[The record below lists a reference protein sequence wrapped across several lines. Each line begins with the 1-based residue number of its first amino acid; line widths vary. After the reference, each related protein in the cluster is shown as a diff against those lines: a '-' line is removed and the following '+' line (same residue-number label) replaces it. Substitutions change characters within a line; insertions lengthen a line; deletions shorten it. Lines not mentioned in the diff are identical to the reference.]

1 MSAAAALH
9 HAGGFKAAFPSF
21 SSKQDTGENFA
32 RRGHKGHQHGGTAHP
47 LEIGEVEG
55 KPGFEQDDD
64 QGHLAQ
70 IGGDRK
76 DRWIEQIERV
86 RAEHN
91 PDRQHPENPGNVQ
104 ELTKGGGGQSGQEN
118 ERERG
123 EHGGS
128 SLFWTAKKA
137 DNFCGTAQK
146 SSACSAVPVSR
157 GRSSFPVILSFM
169 IVRFFRVVKGEGCF
183 LHRSLL

>member
-1 MSAAAALH
+1 MSVTAARN
-9 HAGGFKAAFPSF
+9 HAGESEAVFPSF

-32 RRGHKGHQHGGTAHP
+32 RSGHKGHQHGGTAHT

-55 KPGFEQDDD
+55 KPGFKKDDD

-76 DRWIEQIERV
+76 DRRIEQIERI

-91 PDRQHPENPGNVQ
+91 PDCQHPENPGNVQ
-104 ELTKGGGGQSGQEN
+104 ELTKGGGQSGQEN

-137 DNFCGTAQK
+137 DNFCGISTEVI
-146 SSACSAVPVSR
+146 SLFGGSGFP
-157 GRSSFPVILSFM
+157 GEIFIPVILPFI